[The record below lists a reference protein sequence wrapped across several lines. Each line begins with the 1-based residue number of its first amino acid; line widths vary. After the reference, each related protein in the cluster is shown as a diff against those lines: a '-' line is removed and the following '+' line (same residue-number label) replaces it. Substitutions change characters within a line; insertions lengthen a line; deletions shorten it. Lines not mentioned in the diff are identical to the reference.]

1 MNANLRSRLTLALFV
16 GLVALLYADQNLMAP
31 NLTAMGQEFGFT
43 RAQIDQRLGADINL
57 MFWMLG
63 GVVTLGIGYL
73 TDRADLTRIVSRKL
87 LLCLVALGGQL
98 ACLFSGLV
106 HTYEQLYWARALTGL
121 GIGGSFPL
129 VYSLVG
135 DYFPP
140 ERRASANATIGLA
153 MGLGIAAGQLLAGML
168 GSTHGWR
175 MPFLCVAVPGLAL
188 NVLFLLIAREPQRG
202 AHEAALKDFLASGQV
217 YEERIRL
224 AELPQLLR
232 LRTNALILLQAL
244 PGSVPWGVF
253 FVYLND
259 YYAHDK
265 GFSVPDAT
273 LLVMVMGAAAIFGG
287 FVGGLAGQRL
297 HNRAARLMPL
307 LCAATTFAATV
318 PMALLINY
326 PVGPVGPVGPTTSL
340 LGPCVVG
347 GLTGFL
353 AAMTAP
359 NIYTMLINVNPPE
372 RRGAAFSLLNLFN
385 DLGRGFG
392 AWVVGGMA
400 ATLGRVTA
408 FHVANLMWIG
418 CGIALLALVWL
429 FPPEEAALQKR
440 LAELAAARSRA
451 T

>member
-1 MNANLRSRLTLALFV
+1 MNSNLRDRLTLALFV
-16 GLVALLYADQNLMAP
+16 GLVTLLYADQNLMAP
-31 NLTAMGQEFGFT
+31 NLTAMGLEFGFT

-87 LLCLVALGGQL
+87 MLCMVALCGQL
-98 ACLFSGLV
+98 ACLASGLV
-106 HTYEQLYWARALTGL
+106 HTFDGLFWARALTGL

-129 VYSLVG
+129 IYSLIG
-135 DYFPP
+135 DYYPP
-140 ERRASANATIGLA
+140 ARRAAANAAIGLA
-153 MGLGIAAGQLLAGML
+153 MGLGIAAGQLLAGTL
-168 GSTHGWR
+168 GPAHGWR
-175 MPFLCVAVPGLAL
+175 FPFLCVAIPGMLL
-188 NVLFLLIAREPQRG
+188 NILFLLVAREPQRG
-202 AHEAALKDFLASGQV
+202 AHEAALKDFLASGHA

-224 AELPQLLR
+224 ADLPLLLK
-232 LRTNALILLQAL
+232 LRTNSLILLQAL

-273 LLVMVMGAAAIFGG
+273 LLIMVMGGAAIAGG
-287 FVGGLAGQRL
+287 FLGGLVGQRL
-297 HNRAARLMPL
+297 HTRSARLMPL
-307 LCAATTFAATV
+307 LCGCTTIAATL

-326 PVGPVGPVGPTTSL
+326 PVGPGTSL
-340 LGPCVVG
+340 AGPCLVG
-347 GLTGFL
+347 VLTGLL
-353 AAMTAP
+353 AAVTGP

-400 ATLGRVTA
+400 ASLGRVPA
-408 FHVANLMWIG
+408 FHIANLMWLG
-418 CGIALLALVWL
+418 CGAALLALVWL
-429 FPPEEAALQKR
+429 FPREEAALQKR
-440 LAELAAARSRA
+440 LADIAAARSSG
-451 T
+451 